1 MEYIIQ
7 EEKYTQ
13 GYRKFNPSNP
23 YYKFSVV
30 GGQRELIKLVYGK
43 IPDGWYITF
52 DKNGKSRYNSPSI
65 DVCKESYEK
74 ALRWMPKEQ
83 YDQLYNFCDK
93 MEYEWYLKKGERDYI
108 TTRYQTVEDAR
119 KGALNKSY
127 KEYMY
132 YKKDAE
138 RYNRPVRAPDY
149 FYVFKGK
156 TKFVGAVIYDPTR
169 ASDGYWYSAD
179 NMKKAIP
186 LKKDGTLYSGNTRVP
201 KEKKEHTATI
211 IYIPWLKNHVNI
223 DKKFTFTDMA
233 ELRRK
238 ISNYMSGAGSLDSA
252 DVFVDGKFI
261 ANIQFCSWD
270 RHSWWEMG
278 KTKQDYTPSTGK
290 FIRKKRGD

>member
-7 EEKYTQ
+7 ERKYTTSN
-13 GYRKFNPSNP
+13 YEFVPSKP
-23 YYKFSVV
+23 YYRFNVA

-43 IPDGWYITF
+43 IPDGLYVTF
-52 DKNGKSRYNSPSI
+52 NKNGGSRYMSPMIEVS
-65 DVCKESYEK
+65 KKSYDK
-74 ALRWMPKEQ
+74 AMKWVSKEQ
-83 YDQLYNFCDK
+83 YDQLYLYVNKD
-93 MEYEWYLKKGERDYI
+93 EYEDYLKTGSVKYI
-108 TTRYQTVEDAR
+108 FSNRYNNIEETR

-138 RYNRPVRAPDY
+138 RYNRPVRAPAY

-179 NMKKAIP
+179 NMKKAVP
-186 LKKDGTLYSGNTRVP
+186 LKKDGTLYSGNASVP
-201 KEKKEHTATI
+201 KEKKEHIATI

-290 FIRKKRGD
+290 FIRKK